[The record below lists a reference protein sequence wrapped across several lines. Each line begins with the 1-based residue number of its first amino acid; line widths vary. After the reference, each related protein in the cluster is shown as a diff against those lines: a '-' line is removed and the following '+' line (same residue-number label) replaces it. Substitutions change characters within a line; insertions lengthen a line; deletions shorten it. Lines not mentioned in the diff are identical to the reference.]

1 MTQLDHGSWAAESL
15 TELTPPMSSSNQ
27 SPSPLPHADVRY
39 WANDRYP
46 YSGPREIVGDKEWQK
61 NPALW
66 NPATH
71 YRDFRSVSSPAA
83 AYGSTF
89 ESVDSSNSSTDG
101 HRGAGGD
108 GGGGIDYSRNT
119 SSDTLYNNSA
129 GSGSSSL
136 SHRSTAATNLTTNAG
151 SNNNSRLLAKAID
164 SNSNSN
170 SNSSGPV
177 GRTSSEDAASGHLE
191 TLKGPVDAGGGGR
204 IDMSPSS
211 NHLDTSRTH
220 ILSEDRSTARALGRH
235 SELSAGYRPGSGLV
249 GSGSPGVSIGSPYGS
264 VATGGTAGGGGGSH
278 LRKPPYSYSTLISFA
293 INSSPTKKMTLA
305 DIYNWICLNFPFYKE
320 AGSGWKNSIRHNLS
334 LNKCF
339 RKVARSKDDPGKGSY
354 WELDMRAAQS
364 ASDANG
370 TPTTARK
377 KKSFANRSN
386 PYIGVGQM
394 TQAMSPMSQA
404 SAMSVPVS
412 GQTSLDS
419 SSGPPLH
426 LGPPSAN
433 YQCESPHEP
442 AAPHSTPVD
451 SMMVSQRSPYGAP
464 TPPGY
469 GHPGGPT
476 PPLGA
481 HSGGAYTPP
490 LSSPQG
496 HPHPSY
502 TPPSGIPLS
511 AVHMPPQ
518 PYSSAAYRLAVEAAG
533 PRYFDFPYDHR
544 TSEDMSRR
552 CEEVSPDEI
561 TRVDHPADLHR
572 AFR

>member
-320 AGSGWKNSIRHNLS
+320 AGSGWKVSVN
-334 LNKCF
+334 
-339 RKVARSKDDPGKGSY
+339 
-354 WELDMRAAQS
+354 ELK
-364 ASDANG
+364 
-370 TPTTARK
+370 T
-377 KKSFANRSN
+377 
-386 PYIGVGQM
+386 
-394 TQAMSPMSQA
+394 
-404 SAMSVPVS
+404 
-412 GQTSLDS
+412 
-419 SSGPPLH
+419 
-426 LGPPSAN
+426 
-433 YQCESPHEP
+433 
-442 AAPHSTPVD
+442 
-451 SMMVSQRSPYGAP
+451 
-464 TPPGY
+464 
-469 GHPGGPT
+469 
-476 PPLGA
+476 
-481 HSGGAYTPP
+481 
-490 LSSPQG
+490 
-496 HPHPSY
+496 
-502 TPPSGIPLS
+502 
-511 AVHMPPQ
+511 VHT
-518 PYSSAAYRLAVEAAG
+518 L
-533 PRYFDFPYDHR
+533 
-544 TSEDMSRR
+544 
-552 CEEVSPDEI
+552 EI
-561 TRVDHPADLHR
+561 FL
-572 AFR
+572 